1 MRGAAKNLRIRKE
14 PAASALAEVSRRSA
28 SGASS
33 AYLPQPEANDLGSRT
48 ANDRNEFAERP
59 LFDEVLASFHT

>member
-1 MRGAAKNLRIRKE
+1 MRKAATSRRVGEE
-14 PAASALAEVSRRSA
+14 PAASAVAELSRRGA

-33 AYLPQPEANDLGSRT
+33 AYLPQPETERLGSRT

-59 LFDEVLASFHT
+59 LFDEVLASLHT